1 MEEKYLCSH
10 CGAELTQKEMTEFE
24 GNIYC
29 ADCLN
34 DLTTVC
40 DCCGDRIRRDEAEG
54 DSETT
59 LCHHC
64 YDYNYTTCEDCGVLI
79 HNDDA
84 FYDDDS
90 NYPYCQICYEKLQED
105 SITSYL

>member
-10 CGAELTQKEMTEFE
+10 CGAELTQEEMTEFE
-24 GNIYC
+24 GKIYC

-59 LCHHC
+59 LCHH
-64 YDYNYTTCEDCGVLI
+64 
-79 HNDDA
+79 
-84 FYDDDS
+84 
-90 NYPYCQICYEKLQED
+90 
-105 SITSYL
+105 